1 MGRPVVGLGKSAVS
15 LPDEKQVER
24 ALKYLEESEEAYA
37 QSIAARE
44 ASELRLKQAREVAL
58 LGVVDFRTVDERR
71 ALASQSPAV
80 TDSIDAVEKALVA
93 AELLKAKRQR
103 ALLVIEVWRTLE
115 ASRRKGWA

>member
-37 QSIAARE
+37 RAIARRE
-44 ASELRLKQAREVAL
+44 AADSAAKVAREVAFL
-58 LGVVDFRTVDERR
+58 EASGTVAERTAMATTSDAYR
-71 ALASQSPAV
+71 AAIADCE
-80 TDSIDAVEKALVA
+80 TALVD
-93 AELLKAKRQR
+93 AELSKAKRQR
-103 ALLVIEVWRTLE
+103 ALLVIEVFRTLE